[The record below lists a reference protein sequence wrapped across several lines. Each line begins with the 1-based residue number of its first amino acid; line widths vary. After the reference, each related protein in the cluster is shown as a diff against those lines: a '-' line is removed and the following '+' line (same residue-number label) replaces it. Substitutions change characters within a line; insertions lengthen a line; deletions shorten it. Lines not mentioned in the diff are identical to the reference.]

1 MKNVTINAINASNA
15 SKDGRLRCVRE
26 QESNRPKN
34 CVTSVRSKREEKMAG
49 LSERKGSVSSVCC
62 TICSIIVCTPY
73 RTLRYYLST
82 ILGTILSTPIDDGT
96 DRT

>member
-26 QESNRPKN
+26 KESNRPKN

-62 TICSIIVCTPY
+62 TICCISWSTYY
-73 RTLRYYLST
+73 RMYTISYST
-82 ILGTILSTPIDDGT
+82 ILPKYHTWYHTNSLHP
-96 DRT
+96 